1 MRSLRGAG
9 PFGGQQ
15 FRARPRGVRER
26 AGAHRLAVDVHRA
39 GAALREAAA
48 EARAVQTEIVP
59 QGVEQRHLRIV
70 NVDRAL
76 LAVQDERDRLRHEV
90 LLVLSP
96 VKQQMLLH
104 LKTDGTGS
112 RSSRAARLLE
122 ALSTAW
128 SLRLAARYS
137 R

>member
-90 LLVLSP
+90 LLLLSP

-104 LKTDGTGS
+104 LKLEPGGFSAKLPVSFS
-112 RSSRAARLLE
+112 RTAGGGAAQLSSN
-122 ALSTAW
+122 
-128 SLRLAARYS
+128 
-137 R
+137 